1 MQLQP
6 FQEWPQLLDPR
17 LASFLHILV
26 DAYLEYVV
34 KYIGADTKK
43 TRRVTEEFVPLLQ
56 AMSRILYTLCKVR
69 GVKIIARFLNNE
81 PKYLEL
87 LLEAFEVW
95 NQDSDAQVTGESL
108 PSMTWEERYVLLS
121 WLSHLMLTPFDL
133 SSISSAESDEAQVPR
148 ASFRL
153 PAGLPSIT
161 LRLVDICTKYMVTAG
176 KEREASV
183 SLLVHLSVRPDMHR
197 AGLFD
202 ALMEWALSSLLPF
215 GRSPKSIYEHIGIL
229 SFIAGVISSAEAA
242 ILLPYHQCIFQCIQK
257 INADS
262 SRISKEI
269 NSSALARKMIIK
281 ILRALT
287 TVLLQSGTLH
297 PSMAVTDMVDTVL
310 EEVIEYL
317 LISLADKDTP
327 VRFAASK
334 ALSTISLKLQP
345 AMAAEVVQATIDSLE
360 ENVIWEKNHVTPLFN
375 ELVSADKQARISET
389 RNLSAVNALRWQ
401 GLTLTLSH
409 LLFRRCPPPEQLPSI
424 LNALIL
430 SLSFEQ
436 RSSAGSSSGTN
447 VRDAACFGIWSL
459 ARRYTTSELNQV
471 DTSTLRA
478 VQGQKGQTS
487 ILQILANELVVAATI
502 DPSGNIRRGAS
513 AALQE
518 LIGRHPDTI
527 MHGISI
533 VQVVDYHAVAL
544 RSKAMEVAANA
555 SKLDSIYWNALV
567 DGLLGWRG
575 LAAPDVGSRR
585 LAAITMGRLA
595 TYGKSQGIHW
605 TIRRVCEH
613 LGQLKPSDVETR
625 HGLLLGLSAI
635 VQEPETC
642 IHEVNSKQMALNIN
656 LWSIFKS
663 QLLLDD
669 KDFTSH
675 VLRPA
680 LTAEAACTLISK
692 LSSSFHTGVGLVST
706 PPPEIL
712 LRCVHFVCLSLA
724 RVEEAVVNSASNA
737 VQSIFEILR
746 EETRRELIDSW
757 IAKLDIE
764 ANFGRHGSADV
775 FGYLAALGAIFNMYQ
790 DIDEVRDAVISTF
803 VAQLVNET
811 NIETKVAALKSL
823 RLGVLPFHGELV
835 FASLQL

>member
-17 LASFLHILV
+17 LASFLHVLV
-26 DAYLEYVV
+26 DAYLEYVI
-34 KYIGADTKK
+34 KYVGADAKK
-43 TRRVTEEFVPLLQ
+43 TRRVTEEFVPLSQ

-69 GVKIIARFLNNE
+69 GVKVITRFLSNE
-81 PKYLEL
+81 PKYLEP
-87 LLEAFEVW
+87 LLEAFGVW
-95 NQDSDAQVTGESL
+95 SQDSDAEVTGESL

-133 SSISSAESDEAQVPR
+133 SSISSAESEEAQVPQ

-153 PAGLPSIT
+153 PAGLPFIT
-161 LRLVDICTKYMVTAG
+161 LRLVEICTKYIMTAG

-183 SLLVHLSVRPDMHR
+183 SLLVRLSVRPDMHR

-202 ALMEWALSSLLPF
+202 ALMEWALSSLLSF
-215 GRSPKSIYEHIGIL
+215 DRSPKSIYEHIGIL
-229 SFIAGVISSAEAA
+229 SFVASVISSAEVA
-242 ILLPYHQCIFQCIQK
+242 ILLPYHQRIFQCIQRV
-257 INADS
+257 NADS
-262 SRISKEI
+262 TRISKDI

-287 TVLLQSGTLH
+287 TALLQSETLH
-297 PSMAVTDMVDTVL
+297 PSRAVTDMVDTVL

-317 LISLADKDTP
+317 LTSLADKDTP
-327 VRFAASK
+327 VRLAASK

-345 AMAAEVVQATIDSLE
+345 AMVAEVVQATIDSLE
-360 ENVIWEKNHVTPLFN
+360 ENVIWEKSHITPLFN
-375 ELVSADKQARISET
+375 ELLSPDRQTRISET

-424 LNALIL
+424 FNALIL

-471 DTSTLRA
+471 DISTLRA
-478 VQGQKGQTS
+478 VQGQKSKTS

-518 LIGRHPDTI
+518 LIGRHPDII

-544 RSKAMEVAANA
+544 RSKAMEVATNA
-555 SKLDSIYWNALV
+555 SKLDPMYWNALV

-575 LAAPDVGSRR
+575 LAAPDVDSRR

-595 TYGKSQGIHW
+595 TYGESQGIHW
-605 TIRRVCEH
+605 TIGRVCEN
-613 LGQLKPSDVETR
+613 LGQLKPGDVETR

-635 VQEPETC
+635 VQESETT
-642 IHEVNSKQMALNIN
+642 IREIRSKHMAPKTR

-680 LTAEAACTLISK
+680 LTAEAACTLISR
-692 LSSSFHTGVGLVST
+692 LSSNFHSGVGLVSN

-712 LRCVHFVCLSLA
+712 LRCVHFVALSSA
-724 RVEEAVVNSASNA
+724 RVEETVVNSISNA
-737 VQSIFEILR
+737 VQSIFKILH
-746 EETRRELIDSW
+746 EEARRELIDLW

-764 ANFGRHGSADV
+764 VSFGRHGSADV
-775 FGYLAALGAIFNMYQ
+775 SGYLAALGAIFNMYQ
-790 DIDEVRDAVISTF
+790 DIDDVRNAIISNF
-803 VAQLVNET
+803 VAQLVT
-811 NIETKVAALKSL
+811 QTDIETKVAALKGL
-823 RLGVLPFHGELV
+823 RSGILPFYGEPV
-835 FASLQL
+835 FAIL